1 MELKPCPFCGSKI
14 VGVADRDFLS
24 ASPSHS
30 GISVD
35 VAVCGVCG
43 ACGPMA
49 ESTEEAIAVWNQ
61 RVDSICGIKT
71 TINFSGDLKVE
82 GYWKKW
88 TTEDEFTCIKYT
100 RSGLVYLTDPDGK
113 NVTVPKRNCNA
124 LK

>member
-1 MELKPCPFCGSKI
+1 MDELKPCPFCGS
-14 VGVADRDFLS
+14 
-24 ASPSHS
+24 
-30 GISVD
+30 
-35 VAVCGVCG
+35 G
-43 ACGPMA
+43 ATCIDDYCEGWETYYTVQCDNGKCMIDIGWHETP
-49 ESTEEAIAVWNQ
+49 EEAIAMWDQ